1 MRGAVQ
7 ALPPML
13 VRRRPSDP
21 HVTDWASVGTA
32 VGTLVL
38 AGATFAA
45 VRSGNRS
52 ARIAERTLLAGLRP
66 VLVPGPRDDRGEQ
79 VLFADGRA
87 LEVGGGRATVEEADG
102 VVYLALPLANVG
114 SGLALLLGY
123 RLESQTAE
131 QTRDDPL
138 GPARHRR
145 GDAAPDPSTFRRS
158 SATSTSPPGASA
170 SGRRRFA
177 IPPTSSTRPRSRRS
191 APAAESPSIFST
203 ATTKAASRRSPVR
216 AAPRR
221 ARLALR
227 RDSPLEP
234 RPRNRR
240 EHLAKHVLTR
250 LTAGRSFS

>member
-1 MRGAVQ
+1 
-7 ALPPML
+7 
-13 VRRRPSDP
+13 
-21 HVTDWASVGTA
+21 VTDWASVGTA

-66 VLVPGPRDDRGEQ
+66 VLVPGPRDDRGDQ
-79 VLFADGRA
+79 VLFADGRV
-87 LEVGGGRATVEEADG
+87 LEVGGGRGTVEEADG

-145 GDAAPDPSTFRRS
+145 GDAAPDPSTFRPQQRDLYIAPGRVGFWQAALRDPADELH
-158 SATSTSPPGASA
+158 SATIESIRTGGRITVDLLYGDHEGGQPTITRFVLLHDEPGWRCDVTRHWSLDPGAVA
-170 SGRRRFA
+170 NA
-177 IPPTSSTRPRSRRS
+177 RP
-191 APAAESPSIFST
+191 I
-203 ATTKAASRRSPVR
+203 
-216 AAPRR
+216 
-221 ARLALR
+221 
-227 RDSPLEP
+227 
-234 RPRNRR
+234 
-240 EHLAKHVLTR
+240 
-250 LTAGRSFS
+250 